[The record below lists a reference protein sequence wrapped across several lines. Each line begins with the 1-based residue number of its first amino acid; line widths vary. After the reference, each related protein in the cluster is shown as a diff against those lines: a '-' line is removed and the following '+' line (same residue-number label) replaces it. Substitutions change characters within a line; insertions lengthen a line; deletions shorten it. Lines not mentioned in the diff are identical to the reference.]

1 MTKTGRFILTG
12 GFLASSALSSILI
25 SSIAMQAGEERIA
38 SWCSKAALVFALLLV
53 IYVLPR
59 LAKSFRLD
67 ALRTELNTRLSASAW
82 LFLGALI
89 VVGTLAL
96 VTVNNLLYLVFSVL
110 GATFLVCAVACRFNL
125 SRIDVTLRFPDHI
138 YAGEPARFEVTVHN
152 HKRVLPT
159 FSLSIASAL
168 PSRLAHF
175 ALISPRSSS
184 RSTFRHDFPQRGI
197 YPLRGFSM
205 RSRFPFG
212 LMERRRFINSSGEV
226 VVYPNPQ
233 PIDDFYHLLPFTQ
246 GQKEMPARGAGTDL
260 YAIRQY
266 LRSDH
271 PHHINWKATAK
282 TSRMMVREFAR
293 DDDWRVTI
301 ALDDGVVE
309 ESDPKKFEQAVT
321 LVAGLITHF
330 GKEGAEVRLI
340 TSSEDSGYGSGQ
352 RHQLHLLRILAGA
365 QQVITAELEEITV
378 RIPALIADDRFKI
391 VITPAE
397 RGSLPAPLWRTAHVI
412 YFDDVSQETFETLT
426 VSAGQEA

>member
-1 MTKTGRFILTG
+1 
-12 GFLASSALSSILI
+12 
-25 SSIAMQAGEERIA
+25 
-38 SWCSKAALVFALLLV
+38 
-53 IYVLPR
+53 
-59 LAKSFRLD
+59 
-67 ALRTELNTRLSASAW
+67 
-82 LFLGALI
+82 
-89 VVGTLAL
+89 
-96 VTVNNLLYLVFSVL
+96 
-110 GATFLVCAVACRFNL
+110 
-125 SRIDVTLRFPDHI
+125 
-138 YAGEPARFEVTVHN
+138 
-152 HKRVLPT
+152 
-159 FSLSIASAL
+159 
-168 PSRLAHF
+168 
-175 ALISPRSSS
+175 
-184 RSTFRHDFPQRGI
+184 
-197 YPLRGFSM
+197 M